1 MEAPVPPVAPKS
13 SSTAVQ
19 LLIVDEMILTLPE
32 YGEIIAPPLAV
43 LNPFRSVTPVIVRD
57 EAPVTLKI
65 PLLDWFPS
73 MNVFAWLPLDAMLMF
88 FETSM
93 LFSKYVPGLRRIVSP
108 GCTPGR
114 LMVALI
120 TPVPGL
126 IGHDV
131 AAAGATTRKSAAIKN
146 DTRTRLYFFQP
157 IFTSNTV

>member
-1 MEAPVPPVAPKS
+1 MLCLRARWRRVHRRYQIPQGRSRCRRLRRNPLPRQY
-13 SSTAVQ
+13 Q
-19 LLIVDEMILTLPE
+19 LLIVDEMILTLPA

-57 EAPVTLKI
+57 EAPGTLKI

-120 TPVPGL
+120 TPVP
-126 IGHDV
+126 D
-131 AAAGATTRKSAAIKN
+131 
-146 DTRTRLYFFQP
+146 
-157 IFTSNTV
+157 